1 MKHIIPKYLDKD
13 FYIQRVDLGQNSFM
27 SIAKNTNAN
36 EYKEY
41 LNVLAS
47 YGFDFYTD
55 NIIGDNLFATYI
67 NNEYIVTAM
76 YLKAFEEVR
85 VTVDD
90 RDIFSLPGLKGENI
104 YEDLGDTSITLL
116 SDSSVIWPGRMGY
129 AYKLADGSFF
139 LIDGGYWWCDW
150 NKHSSAEYIMGVL
163 DKFADD
169 PQNIKIAA
177 WLMTHI
183 HEDHFG
189 GFMDMA
195 KDENIRSR
203 VTIEKLIY
211 NESCDL
217 ELLAHT
223 KGDTSQLDRAKS
235 FDRAIQLWNPKELIK
250 AHPGQEFFIRNLTMT
265 VYSTQDL
272 VLCAKNT
279 ATEKYITTV
288 PEQNDTSVVTKIDF
302 MGKTTLYLGDSS
314 FCAHRDVL
322 APLYNSALKADILQ
336 VAHHGYG
343 NTGGNFIY
351 EFIDPSMVFWPVCR
365 NHFWGQDV
373 GYKERGLVYIGVK
386 DVKFNKILFKEGIK
400 HFIHEEE
407 CITISDFDTWEGIRW
422 KAVKE

>member
-1 MKHIIPKYLDKD
+1 MKTIISKYLDKK
-13 FYIQRVDLGQNSFM
+13 FYIQKLDLGQNSVM
-27 SIAKNTNAN
+27 SIAKETNAE

-41 LNVLAS
+41 LKQISEAGYTFYADNV
-47 YGFDFYTD
+47 
-55 NIIGDNLFATYI
+55 IGNNLYATYV
-67 NNEYIVTAM
+67 NDEYIVNAM
-76 YLKAFEEVR
+76 YLDAFAEVR

-90 RDIFSLPGLKGENI
+90 RSIFSLPGLKNENV
-104 YEDLGDTSITLL
+104 YEELGDNSITLL

-139 LIDGGYWWCDW
+139 LIDGGYWVMDW
-150 NKHSSAEYIMGVL
+150 NKHSSAEYIMGTL
-163 DKFADD
+163 EKYADD
-169 PQNIKIAA
+169 PNNIRISG

-195 KDENIRSR
+195 NQEDIRKR

-211 NESCDL
+211 NQSCDL
-217 ELLAHT
+217 EMLAHT
-223 KGDTSQLDRAKS
+223 KGEPSQLDRAKQ
-235 FDRAIQLWNPKELIK
+235 FENAIELWAPEQLIK
-250 AHPGQEFFIRNLTMT
+250 AHPGQKFFIRNLTMT

-272 VLCAKNT
+272 VLCAKNA
-279 ATEKYITTV
+279 ATGKYITTV
-288 PEQNDTSVVTKIDF
+288 PEQNDTSVVTMIDF
-302 MGKTTLYLGDSS
+302 MGKSALYLGDSS

-322 APLYNSALKADILQ
+322 APLYNKTLKADILQ

-351 EFIDPSMVFWPVCR
+351 EFVEPSMVFWPVCR

-386 DVKFNKILFKEGIK
+386 EVGFNKILFKEGIK
-400 HFIHEEE
+400 HYIHEEE
-407 CITISDFDTWEGIRW
+407 CITISNFDTWEGVSW
-422 KAVKE
+422 KAVK